1 VRSLDRLLRA
11 DPGFRA
17 DGVLTLRVPLDPQRY
32 PEAEG
37 IAFQRRLIAELE
49 RIPGVTAA
57 GAVSTLPLSAGA
69 DQSDVR
75 FPGAPGNNGVAEHD
89 APLIDFVRALP
100 GAFETL
106 GMRLVEGRGFAAAPP
121 EGVKETVI
129 DQTLA
134 RTFFPGTSAV
144 GSTMTVGEDALTVV
158 GVVRQARLYDVHQDG
173 RAQAWI
179 RNEDFPYASLYYAL
193 RTAGEPLDLAPAV
206 RRAVRGLDPAVPVS
220 EVRTLDELV
229 GDALRQQRLA
239 TLLVGAFGLGALV
252 LSAMGLYALVSGAV
266 IRRRHELGVR
276 MALGAGRGRVV
287 GLVLGDGLTLVAVGV
302 LVGAPGVYLAG
313 RLLRGVVVGVSP
325 FDPATLAAVA
335 AGLALVAA
343 AACWLPARRVAGID
357 PARSLRSN

>member
-1 VRSLDRLLRA
+1 MEGRS
-11 DPGFRA
+11 F
-17 DGVLTLRVPLDPQRY
+17 
-32 PEAEG
+32 
-37 IAFQRRLIAELE
+37 
-49 RIPGVTAA
+49 
-57 GAVSTLPLSAGA
+57 GA
-69 DQSDVR
+69 
-75 FPGAPGNNGVAEHD
+75 
-89 APLIDFVRALP
+89 ALP
-100 GAFETL
+100 D
-106 GMRLVEGRGFAAAPP
+106 
-121 EGVKETVI
+121 GVKEAVI
-129 DQTLA
+129 DHTLA
-134 RTFFPGTSAV
+134 RTFYPGSSAIGHQV
-144 GSTMTVGEDALTVV
+144 DAGGETLTVI
-158 GVVRQARLYDVHQDG
+158 GVVRQPRLYDVHQDG
-173 RAQAWI
+173 RGQLWV
-179 RNEDFPYASLYYAL
+179 RNQDFPYSSLFYPL

-206 RRAVRGLDPAVPVS
+206 RRAVRGLDPALPVS

-287 GLVLGDGLTLVAVGV
+287 GMVLGDGLTLVAVGV

>member
-1 VRSLDRLLRA
+1 
-11 DPGFRA
+11 
-17 DGVLTLRVPLDPQRY
+17 
-32 PEAEG
+32 
-37 IAFQRRLIAELE
+37 
-49 RIPGVTAA
+49 
-57 GAVSTLPLSAGA
+57 
-69 DQSDVR
+69 
-75 FPGAPGNNGVAEHD
+75 
-89 APLIDFVRALP
+89 
-100 GAFETL
+100 
-106 GMRLVEGRGFAAAPP
+106 
-121 EGVKETVI
+121 
-129 DQTLA
+129 
-134 RTFFPGTSAV
+134 
-144 GSTMTVGEDALTVV
+144 
-158 GVVRQARLYDVHQDG
+158 
-173 RAQAWI
+173 
-179 RNEDFPYASLYYAL
+179 
-193 RTAGEPLDLAPAV
+193 
-206 RRAVRGLDPAVPVS
+206 VPVS

-287 GLVLGDGLTLVAVGV
+287 GMVLGDGLTLVAVGV

-313 RLLRGVVVGVSP
+313 RLLRGVLVGVSP